1 MTYINISM
9 NSKIYKKPY
18 FVILVTFI
26 LHILAINFYPIN
38 FEYTFIE
45 GMNYAVQN
53 FDKKIITVYFQ
64 NQANTFFFPFV
75 GCYRKC

>member
-1 MTYINISM
+1 M

-18 FVILVTFI
+18 FIILVAFL

-45 GMNYAVQN
+45 GIDYFLQN
-53 FDKKIITVYFQ
+53 FDKKII
-64 NQANTFFFPFV
+64 
-75 GCYRKC
+75 